1 MGDMYDGEPVR
12 GQRGF
17 RVVKENAPEQPAR
30 TNWRG
35 LAEQIVS
42 SELRQA
48 QLSYL
53 LLRGAAGVRDED
65 LAAEQEHY
73 RSLLSRIGRAA
84 EVAWESLP
92 APAEIPEKAAGH
104 VSESWR
110 SGV

>member
-1 MGDMYDGEPVR
+1 MSEMR
-12 GQRGF
+12 
-17 RVVKENAPEQPAR
+17 KENADKPAR

-65 LAAEQEHY
+65 LANEQEHY
-73 RSLLSRIGRAA
+73 RGLLSRLGQAA
-84 EVAWESLP
+84 EQAWDALP
-92 APAEIPEKAAGH
+92 APQEIPEKAAGH
-104 VSESWR
+104 ISESWR